1 MKWNTTL
8 GEFLKVHFEPENGF
22 DKFAVAIKKSDVV
35 FGHSSKGTTGRFAKS
50 ISYFLRGNNENS
62 CKVDVTGNKV
72 SLGDA

>member
-1 MKWNTTL
+1 M
-8 GEFLKVHFEPENGF
+8 V
-22 DKFAVAIKKSDVV
+22 IKKSDVV